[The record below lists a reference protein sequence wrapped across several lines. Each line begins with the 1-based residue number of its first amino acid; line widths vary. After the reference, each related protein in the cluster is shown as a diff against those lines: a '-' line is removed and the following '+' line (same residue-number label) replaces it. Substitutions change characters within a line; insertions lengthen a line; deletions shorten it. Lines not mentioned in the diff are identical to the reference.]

1 MRTST
6 SRESNVDYELCSRR
20 LSHHHA
26 DAKQP
31 TPTPHSIA
39 DILGWCAPC
48 LPATPYHDDDDDD
61 GGGDQHDVDDDGDD
75 DDDDDDDDDG
85 GDDDGDDDDDSDDD
99 ERTLAPSGES
109 LRVSTPENCVFA
121 CPCFFYPPYRS
132 ISHAARRGVAQVP
145 SSSVRRLSSLFDERV
160 TVGANELF
168 PWLFF

>member
-1 MRTST
+1 MLIVPIRSFYFTTEYLSQ
-6 SRESNVDYELCSRR
+6 NVSELCVEQMENVKRINKLWS
-20 LSHHHA
+20 A
-26 DAKQP
+26 DGLFLREYLLVPAP
-31 TPTPHSIA
+31 T
-39 DILGWCAPC
+39 
-48 LPATPYHDDDDDD
+48 
-61 GGGDQHDVDDDGDD
+61 
-75 DDDDDDDDDG
+75 